1 MSKVSKPEGKRS
13 RFNIIHNVTWLMC
26 KGMPNVTAGES
37 LEQHPPRSEAL
48 LEILYNAAL
57 EHRDWTFTIRSAD
70 RFSINAGTE
79 RLATVMMSYSKRRAG
94 EVIPHLNADRLPS
107 RRGGGSMFSHKETAP
122 ILRKIR
128 EHVYP
133 RTSEEILTS
142 ATGHVSSAL
151 YTIATKHKQTLS
163 DANTALTTAALAF
176 AFDPMF
182 KAQFFQFEATH
193 GKAANRDTAAHITL
207 REQTTEQRQA
217 LEAYNKG
224 AGTTCAIVAHTNGRW
239 YVQHEATT
247 KFFDTDELPER
258 FSNVHVLKLVEK
270 HTVIVDVG
278 VKVDDN
284 TFIIT
289 VLNS

>member
-1 MSKVSKPEGKRS
+1 MSTSNKTDSKRS

-37 LEQHPPRSEAL
+37 LEQHPPRSEPL

-57 EHRDWTFTIRSAD
+57 EHRDWNFVIMTANKFD
-70 RFSINAGTE
+70 INAGTE
-79 RLATVMMSYSKRRAG
+79 RLAMVEMSYSKRAG

-107 RRGGGSMFSHKETAP
+107 RRSGGTVFSHKETAP
-122 ILRKIR
+122 ILRKMR

-151 YTIATKHKQTLS
+151 YTITTTHNQTLS

-176 AFDPMF
+176 AFDPMY

-207 REQTTEQRQA
+207 REQTTEQQRA
-217 LEAYNKG
+217 LKAYKNG

-239 YVQHEATT
+239 YVQYESATAH
-247 KFFDTDELPER
+247 FDTDELPEK

-270 HTVIVDVG
+270 YTVIVDVG

-289 VLNS
+289 VQNS